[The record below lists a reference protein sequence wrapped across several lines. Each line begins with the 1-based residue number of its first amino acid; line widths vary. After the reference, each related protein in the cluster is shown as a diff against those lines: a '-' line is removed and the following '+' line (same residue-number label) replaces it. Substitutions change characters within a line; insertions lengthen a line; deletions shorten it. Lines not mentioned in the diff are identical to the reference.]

1 MHRRFTRLSLGGDNA
16 MTIGPDYSGSGMD
29 GWLASGEECSK
40 RKGGS
45 ERNDLR
51 GGPKGATR
59 SLWPRRVPSPV
70 CEPATEVNI
79 PVLVAGPYIE

>member
-1 MHRRFTRLSLGGDNA
+1 

-29 GWLASGEECSK
+29 GWLVSGEVMLEAE
-40 RKGGS
+40 RRRDGS
-45 ERNDLR
+45 ERNHLR

-59 SLWPRRVPSPV
+59 PLWPRRAPSPV

-79 PVLVAGPYIE
+79 PVLVAGPSIE